1 MATRRATET
10 FITISIVI
18 GIPLL
23 LDRRSA
29 HLRRRHLDRHP
40 AGSARSAG
48 EGIARGNIR
57 RDGFH
62 QP

>member
-1 MATRRATET
+1 MATRCATET
-10 FITISIVI
+10 VVTISIVI
-18 GIPLL
+18 AIPLL

-29 HLRRRHLDRHP
+29 HLRRHHLDWRP

-62 QP
+62 RP